1 VARFPGLL
9 LPGGIETSRSPEVSH
24 LEHARA
30 IVDSLES
37 ATDRAAAHLAAACE
51 KDGRV
56 STSLVDQ
63 HQTVAYDLA
72 SISSAVA
79 AARHMLR
86 WAEHGEEEAGL
97 ALAYAAEVAGD
108 LKARVAGREPEWGL
122 QPGVLDDVADQLAAG
137 RGTEFLSSLAEQ
149 VLKNG
154 EAGGRH
160 LPEDL
165 EMVRQTFR
173 RFAEEQVMPV
183 AEEIHRHDTDI
194 PEAIISGLAE
204 LGCFALSIPEE
215 YGGFASGSEDELLNM
230 VLVTEELSRGS
241 LGVAGSLIT
250 RPEIIGTAILK
261 GGTEDQKQ
269 RWLPGIASGEKMCG
283 VAVTEPDYGSD
294 VAGVKVTATRDG
306 DDWVINGV
314 KTWCTFGGRAEYLL
328 VLARTDA
335 DRSLGHKGLSLFV
348 VEKPSFEG
356 HEWKTEQDGGGSMDA
371 RAIPTIGY
379 RGMHSFEISF
389 DSWRV
394 PHANLIGED
403 DGLGRGFYLQMQ
415 AFANARLQTAARAQG
430 VMQSALEEAVGY
442 AKERHVFGQA
452 LAGYELN
459 RTKIVKMAALLAACR
474 VYAFEVARK
483 LVRGDDDAA
492 LAASQV
498 KQLACRVS
506 EWVTREAQQIHGG
519 YGYAEEYTV
528 SRLFVD
534 ARVLSIFEGADE
546 VLALRVIARQILTAA
561 LPEG

>member
-1 VARFPGLL
+1 
-9 LPGGIETSRSPEVSH
+9 VSQ
-24 LEHARA
+24 LDHAR
-30 IVDSLES
+30 SLVT
-37 ATDRAAAHLAAACE
+37 AMQDAVDRAAGHLAARCE
-51 KDGRV
+51 DGGRI
-56 STSLVDQ
+56 STSRVDE

-72 SISSAVA
+72 SVASAVA
-79 AARHMLR
+79 AAQHLVGYGEQG
-86 WAEHGEEEAGL
+86 EHEAAL
-97 ALAYAAEVAGD
+97 ALAYAAEVATD
-108 LKARVAGREPEWGL
+108 LRGRVAGREESWGL
-122 QPGVLDDVADQLAAG
+122 EVGVLDDQAKAIAAG
-137 RGTEFLSSLAEQ
+137 RAPEFLSDLAEQ
-149 VLKNG
+149 VLATG
-154 EAGGRH
+154 EAGPRH
-160 LPEDL
+160 LGEEL

-173 RFAEEQVMPV
+173 RFAEDKVMPV
-183 AEEIHRHDTDI
+183 AEEIHRHDQDI
-194 PEAIISGLAE
+194 PEDIIAGLAE

-215 YGGFASGSEDELLNM
+215 YGGFASGGEEELLNM

-261 GGTEDQKQ
+261 GGTEEQKQ
-269 RWLPGIASGEKMCG
+269 RWLPAIAAGEKMCG

-294 VAGVKVTATRDG
+294 VAGVKVMAKRDG
-306 DDWVINGV
+306 DDWVIDGV
-314 KTWCTFGGRAEYLL
+314 KTWCTFGGRADYLL
-328 VLARTDA
+328 VLARTDP

-356 HEWKTEQDGGGSMDA
+356 HEWQTSQESGGGAGEGGPPGGSMDA

-389 DSWRV
+389 DGWRV
-394 PHANLIGED
+394 PHRNLIGED
-403 DGLGRGFYLQMQ
+403 DGLGKGFYLQMQ

-430 VMQSALEEAVGY
+430 VMQAALEHAAGY
-442 AKERHVFGQA
+442 AKERHVFDTP

-459 RTKIVKMAALLAACR
+459 RTKIARMAAQLAACR
-474 VYAFEVARK
+474 VFASQVARQ
-483 LVRGDDDAA
+483 LARGEKEGQ

-506 EWVTREAQQIHGG
+506 EWVTREAQQLHGG

-546 VLALRVIARQILTAA
+546 VLALRVIARQVLTDA
-561 LPEG
+561 LAETA

>member
-1 VARFPGLL
+1 VVASAPSGTSVVAHAHALVEALEAAVAR
-9 LPGGIETSRSPEVSH
+9 
-24 LEHARA
+24 
-30 IVDSLES
+30 
-37 ATDRAAAHLAAACE
+37 ATEHLAARCAT
-51 KDGRV
+51 DGRV
-56 STSLVDQ
+56 DTALIDDNQS
-63 HQTVAYDLA
+63 VAYDLA
-72 SISSAVA
+72 SVASATA
-79 AARHMLR
+79 AARHLVA
-86 WAEHGEEEAGL
+86 WGERGDVEALL
-97 ALAYAAEVAGD
+97 ALVYAADVAAD
-108 LKARVAGREPEWGL
+108 LRARVSGRERAWALPTD
-122 QPGVLDDVADQLAAG
+122 VLGDVADALAAG
-137 RGTEFLSSLAEQ
+137 RDPAVLSELAGH
-149 VLKNG
+149 VLASG
-154 EAGGRH
+154 EAGPRH

-183 AEEIHRHDTDI
+183 AEEIHRHDQDI
-194 PEAIISGLAE
+194 PEPIISGLAE

-230 VLVTEELSRGS
+230 VLVNEELSRGS

-261 GGTEDQKQ
+261 GGTEEQKQ

-546 VLALRVIARQILTAA
+546 VLALRVIAKQILTSA
-561 LPEG
+561 LADT

>member
-1 VARFPGLL
+1 M
-9 LPGGIETSRSPEVSH
+9 SH
-24 LEHARA
+24 LDHARA
-30 IVDSLES
+30 IVDAME
-37 ATDRAAAHLAAACE
+37 AAADRAATHLASQCE

-56 STSLVDQ
+56 STALVDE

-72 SISSAVA
+72 SITSAIA
-79 AARHMLR
+79 AARQLLS

-97 ALAYAAEVAGD
+97 TLAYAAEVAGD

-122 QPGVLDDVADQLAAG
+122 EPGVLDDVADPVAAG
-137 RGTEFLSSLAEQ
+137 RGTAFLSGLAERI
-149 VLKNG
+149 LANG

-183 AEEIHRHDTDI
+183 AEEVHRHDQDI
-194 PEAIISGLAE
+194 PESIISGLAE

-261 GGTEDQKQ
+261 GGTEEQKQ
-269 RWLPGIASGEKMCG
+269 RWLPVIASGEKMCG

-546 VLALRVIARQILTAA
+546 VLALRVIAKQILTSA
-561 LPEG
+561 LADT